1 MRVPVVLENINKNIT
16 EISVQKE
23 WVGGTTPRPDVTVQL
38 LQNGE
43 VIDEVIL
50 NDANN
55 WKNTWSELVTNDE
68 SGKKFIYTVDEINVP
83 TGYKNQSM
91 VI

>member
-1 MRVPVVLENINKNIT
+1 M
-16 EISVQKE
+16 
-23 WVGGTTPRPDVTVQL
+23 GGTTPRPDVTVQL